1 MERSRQAATRAARRA
16 ITGAIGLVA
25 GLLLASSPASAQT
38 TPVEECHEGPASI
51 SADVGAHVPLVGCVF
66 DVFHNPIPGVPV
78 IWRLETT
85 GLDLPGGDDPAHFL
99 NFPEQVTDPNGQ
111 AHGVVAAHRRAA
123 GHLTNVFFCTDV
135 NLDGICDQPDVLTAL
150 LQISWTGPACLVGT
164 QGPETI
170 GGTRF
175 ADCMRGFAG
184 DDQLRAGRGRDT
196 VYGGS
201 GDDHLWGGP
210 GHDTLVGGPGFDV
223 CVGGPGRDHFVSCE
237 LTRA

>member
-1 MERSRQAATRAARRA
+1 MRGTEKRRRRHPARLA
-16 ITGAIGLVA
+16 VLSIGLVA
-25 GLLLASSPASAQT
+25 GFLTAASPAGAQA
-38 TPVEECHEGPASI
+38 TPVEECHEGPVSV
-51 SADVGAHVPLVGCVF
+51 SADVGAQVPLVGCVF
-66 DVFHNPIPGVPV
+66 DIFHNPIPGVPV

-99 NFPEQVTDPNGQ
+99 NFPEQVTDANGQ
-111 AHGVVAAHRRAA
+111 AHAVVAAHRRAA

-164 QGPETI
+164 QGPDII
-170 GGTRF
+170 GGTQF

-184 DDQLRAGRGRDT
+184 DDRLRAGRGGDT

-210 GHDTLVGGPGFDV
+210 GHDTLIGGPGFDV

-237 LTRA
+237 LVRA